1 MKGYVYFFRQL
12 ESPYVKIGYTNN
24 ESVSMRFAAFKMYSP
39 LGATIDAVIESS
51 NAKLLESE
59 LHVRYAAKR
68 VSGEF
73 FQMTSDEVEA
83 IRRANE
89 GSDERDLRNVIEVF
103 ISSGSCDDMKRLK
116 NMILKVA
123 PTYDNTQKL
132 KIEVLVHDVVNKRF
146 IGTRFTA
153 TEVQN
158 FLADTI
164 DDIEDLPSLKQIGEV
179 LKLTY
184 KIKSYKVNGQSRKMY
199 SVE

>member
-1 MKGYVYFFRQL
+1 
-12 ESPYVKIGYTNN
+12 
-24 ESVSMRFAAFKMYSP
+24 
-39 LGATIDAVIESS
+39 
-51 NAKLLESE
+51 
-59 LHVRYAAKR
+59 
-68 VSGEF
+68 
-73 FQMTSDEVEA
+73 
-83 IRRANE
+83 
-89 GSDERDLRNVIEVF
+89 
-103 ISSGSCDDMKRLK
+103 
-116 NMILKVA
+116 MILKVA

-132 KIEVLVHDVVNKRF
+132 KIEVLVQDVVNKRF

-199 SVE
+199 SAE

>member
-1 MKGYVYFFRQL
+1 
-12 ESPYVKIGYTNN
+12 
-24 ESVSMRFAAFKMYSP
+24 
-39 LGATIDAVIESS
+39 
-51 NAKLLESE
+51 
-59 LHVRYAAKR
+59 
-68 VSGEF
+68 
-73 FQMTSDEVEA
+73 MTSDEVEA